1 MIALAALGMVVSGCR
16 SQPKPQAK
24 PAKVIWQKVGSWSGR
39 GDAQTESFDI
49 GYEPCRIRWEA
60 RNASQNGMLRVTLH
74 SAISGR
80 DLAELVDHQGNG
92 HDTSFVRVDPHYS
105 YLVIESKDVDWSVT
119 MEEGEI
125 LSPETT
131 PEH

>member
-1 MIALAALGMVVSGCR
+1 VIRRATLLLAAIALAGCR
-16 SQPKPQAK
+16 DHPKPQAK
-24 PAKVIWQKVGSWSGR
+24 AAKVIWQRVGTWSGH

-49 GYEPCRIRWEA
+49 GYEPYRIRWEA
-60 RNASQNGMLRVTLH
+60 SNASPNGVLRVTLH

-92 HDTSFVRVDPHYS
+92 HDTSYIRVDPHYS

-119 MEEGEI
+119 VEAGEVF
-125 LSPETT
+125 SPTQ
-131 PEH
+131 